1 MAGLLQDF
9 ALAAFIIMLNH
20 WIYGVEDSISYEFI
34 VTFISQKKALIMA
47 MSFLVSVTLLLSSS
61 LFETMG
67 LYKITYG
74 IGKILIRISQFVITF
89 LAILNIIFYAALD
102 NNLMVDNGYQLLLSL
117 SIVLCSSVWAIRV
130 IDFNYNSQNA
140 LVPTGALA
148 FISIL
153 LVEVIWPFLNF

>member
-20 WIYGVEDSISYEFI
+20 WIYGVEDSVSYAFI

-47 MSFLVSVTLLLSSS
+47 ISFLVSVTLLLSSA

-74 IGKILIRISQFVITF
+74 IGKILIRISQFTITF
-89 LAILNIIFYAALD
+89 LAILNIIFYAALG

-117 SIVLCSSVWAIRV
+117 SIILCSSVWAIRV

-140 LVPTGALA
+140 LLPTGALA

-153 LVEVIWPFLNF
+153 LVEVIWPFFSF

>member
-1 MAGLLQDF
+1 MYGLLQDF
-9 ALAAFIIMLNH
+9 ALAAFIIILNH
-20 WIYGVEDSISYEFI
+20 WIYGVEDSVSYAFI

-47 MSFLVSVTLLLSSS
+47 ISFLVSVTLLLSSA

-74 IGKILIRISQFVITF
+74 IGKILIRISQFTITF
-89 LAILNIIFYAALD
+89 LAILNIIFYAALG

-117 SIVLCSSVWAIRV
+117 SIILCSSVWAIRV

-140 LVPTGALA
+140 LLPTGALA

-153 LVEVIWPFLNF
+153 LVEVIWPFFSF

>member
-89 LAILNIIFYAALD
+89 LAILNILFYAALD
-102 NNLMVDNGYQLLLSL
+102 HNLMVDSGYQLLLSL

-148 FISIL
+148 FMSIL
-153 LVEVIWPFLNF
+153 LVEVVWPFFNF

>member
-148 FISIL
+148 FMSIL
-153 LVEVIWPFLNF
+153 LVEVVWPFFNF

>member
-1 MAGLLQDF
+1 MA
-9 ALAAFIIMLNH
+9 I
-20 WIYGVEDSISYEFI
+20 
-34 VTFISQKKALIMA
+34 
-47 MSFLVSVTLLLSSS
+47 SFLVSVTLLLSSA

-74 IGKILIRISQFVITF
+74 IGKILIRISQFTITF
-89 LAILNIIFYAALD
+89 LAILNIIFYAALG

-140 LVPTGALA
+140 LVPIGALA

-153 LVEVIWPFLNF
+153 LVEVIWPFFNF

>member
-20 WIYGVEDSISYEFI
+20 WIYGVEDTISYEVI
-34 VTFISQKKALIMA
+34 VNFISQKKSLIMA

-74 IGKILIRISQFVITF
+74 IGKILIRISQFTITF
-89 LAILNIIFYAALD
+89 LAVLNILFYAALD
-102 NNLMVDNGYQLLLSL
+102 HNLMVDSGYQLLLSL

-148 FISIL
+148 FMSIL
-153 LVEVIWPFLNF
+153 LVEVVWPFFNF

>member
-34 VTFISQKKALIMA
+34 VNFISQKKSLIMA

-89 LAILNIIFYAALD
+89 LAILNILFYAALD
-102 NNLMVDNGYQLLLSL
+102 NNLMVDSGYQLLLSL

-148 FISIL
+148 FMSIL
-153 LVEVIWPFLNF
+153 LVEVVWPFFNF

>member
-148 FISIL
+148 FMSIL

>member
-1 MAGLLQDF
+1 MGGLLQDF

-20 WIYGVEDSISYEFI
+20 WIYGVEDTISYEVI
-34 VTFISQKKALIMA
+34 VNFISQKKSLIMA

-74 IGKILIRISQFVITF
+74 IGKILIRISQFTITF
-89 LAILNIIFYAALD
+89 LAILNILFYAALGH
-102 NNLMVDNGYQLLLSL
+102 NLMVDSGYQLLLSL

-130 IDFNYNSQNA
+130 IDFNYNSHNA

-148 FISIL
+148 FMSIL
-153 LVEVIWPFLNF
+153 LVEVVWPFFNF